1 MEPDTGEDSDPVVA
15 GMIKVLSPYLDS
27 SSVAAHMG
35 SARLPW
41 SRLGAY
47 KEEAGAVFDVPSAG
61 FLVLD
66 SGCIVRVGTQ

>member
-1 MEPDTGEDSDPVVA
+1 MA

-27 SSVAAHMG
+27 SSVVAHMG

-47 KEEAGAVFDVPSAG
+47 KEEAGAVFDVP